1 MNTYTTTLKQQKTN
15 KKINDNIFDFNS
27 ASKSSNLSDSN
38 ANSFN
43 VYNNSSLC
51 LVNYLKFRF

>member
-1 MNTYTTTLKQQKTN
+1 MKKNVHHSTQAKWKKQ

-38 ANSFN
+38 AKSFN
-43 VYNNSSLC
+43 VYDSSLC
-51 LVNYLKFRF
+51 